1 MALKQ
6 YQVLSEKVVGEPED
20 KLANYSYKSC
30 SFCQKMVRLGS
41 DNAQSCMRLS
51 RKRFYCSFCLR
62 NDFQFRSSR
71 NVLIF
76 SYRSIIGYYY
86 IKHYIKKMGATIW
99 LNQIEDMIEI
109 HRKIGLRNPVFSYD
123 PSTYLWFADFNKIG
137 SASYKA
143 PFEEVLVSA
152 KWIMSAFQL
161 SQVLTMQN
169 EESMWDRYEEA
180 FKVFYKSRQRPA
192 GKKMLIPTLKGIG
205 YGQDEFFDET
215 REFTASQLNFKS

>member
-20 KLANYSYKSC
+20 KLAKSSYRSC
-30 SFCQKMVRLGS
+30 YFCEKVVRIGG
-41 DNAQSCMRLS
+41 DNIQSCLRLS
-51 RKRFYCSFCLR
+51 RNKFYCPFCLR
-62 NDFQFRSSR
+62 HDFQFRPSR

-86 IKHYIKKMGATIW
+86 IKHHIKKMGATIW

-123 PSTYLWFADFNKIG
+123 PTTYLWFADFNKVG
-137 SASYKA
+137 SASHKA

-152 KWIMSAFQL
+152 KWIMTAFRL
-161 SQVLTMQN
+161 DQVLTMQN
-169 EESMWDRYEEA
+169 ADSMWDRYEEA

-192 GKKMLIPTLKGIG
+192 DKKMLIPTLKGIG

-215 REFTASQLNFKS
+215 REFVSSQLIFKS